1 MRRLAIFVLLAGL
14 ASSVLAL
21 SFATAVYAVDPAP
34 AVEQIGEVQTVTPGE
49 VEGKPSGLFDLMGR
63 LHPALVHFPIA
74 WLVGLALV
82 DFVGLILKRATWQR
96 AGIFVLAGTVLS
108 LVPTAATGLLRAAHM
123 EFDANLRALLVVH
136 RTLNLVVAGLLLV
149 ALALRLAR
157 RNRLDGWWR
166 RAYLVVVFAA
176 TGVVLVAADF
186 GGRMVY
192 GPNYLPW

>member
-1 MRRLAIFVLLAGL
+1 LVLVAALAAG
-14 ASSVLAL
+14 
-21 SFATAVYAVDPAP
+21 FAAAAQAPAP
-34 AVEQIGEVQTVTPGE
+34 AAEQILDVQTVAPGE
-49 VEGKPSGLFDLMGR
+49 ISGKPAGLGDLVGR

-74 WLVGLALV
+74 WLVALALV
-82 DFVGLILKRATWQR
+82 DFVGLVRRREAWQR

-149 ALALRLAR
+149 AFALRLAR

-166 RAYLVVVFAA
+166 LGYLALVFAA
-176 TGVVLVAADF
+176 TCAVLVAADF

-192 GPNYLPW
+192 GPDYLPW

>member
-1 MRRLAIFVLLAGL
+1 LCPQPQ
-14 ASSVLAL
+14 
-21 SFATAVYAVDPAP
+21 PACC
-34 AVEQIGEVQTVTPGE
+34 A
-49 VEGKPSGLFDLMGR
+49 R
-63 LHPALVHFPIA
+63 
-74 WLVGLALV
+74 
-82 DFVGLILKRATWQR
+82 
-96 AGIFVLAGTVLS
+96 
-108 LVPTAATGLLRAAHM
+108 
-123 EFDANLRALLVVH
+123 LLVVH

>member
-1 MRRLAIFVLLAGL
+1 MRRLAIFLVLVAALAAG
-14 ASSVLAL
+14 
-21 SFATAVYAVDPAP
+21 FAAAAQDPAP
-34 AVEQIGEVQTVTPGE
+34 AVEQLGDVQTLAPGD
-49 VEGKPSGLFDLMGR
+49 VEGKPTGIGDLAGR

-82 DFVGLILKRATWQR
+82 DFVGLVRKREAWQR

>member
-1 MRRLAIFVLLAGL
+1 MRRLVIFLVLVAALATG
-14 ASSVLAL
+14 
-21 SFATAVYAVDPAP
+21 FAAAAQDPAP
-34 AVEQIGEVQTVTPGE
+34 AVEQLGDVQTVAPGE
-49 VEGKPSGLFDLMGR
+49 VEGKPAGLADLVGR

-82 DFVGLILKRATWQR
+82 DFVGLVRKREAWQR

-108 LVPTAATGLLRAAHM
+108 LLPTAATGLLRAAHM

-136 RTLNLVVAGLLLV
+136 RTLNLVVAGLLL
-149 ALALRLAR
+149 AAFALRLAR

-166 RAYLVVVFAA
+166 LGYLALVFAA
-176 TGVVLVAADF
+176 TCAVLVAADF

-192 GPNYLPW
+192 GPDYLPW